1 MKLPLKPESVG
12 AGTVTAPGGMRA
24 NFALVLKRWR
34 LEHRIPQKKLAADL
48 GYAKTTV
55 SAWETGER
63 FPDGFALEVIARYT
77 RLTPCRLF
85 CHRSARCAPEQCALL
100 TGRA

>member
-1 MKLPLKPESVG
+1 MNSRCGLS
-12 AGTVTAPGGMRA
+12 A
-24 NFALVLKRWR
+24 NFAVVLRRWR
-34 LEHRIPQKKLAADL
+34 LEHHLPQKKMAAEL

-63 FPDGFALEVIARYT
+63 FPDVFALGLIVSYT
-77 RLTPCRLF
+77 RISPCRLF
-85 CHRSARCAPEQCALL
+85 CDRSARCAPGQCAYL